1 MKIEHVAIYVKDLEA
16 ARAFFMKY
24 FDAVSNEVYHN
35 EKTGFHSYFLT
46 FEGGS
51 RLELMSV
58 PGMDDQQKAL
68 KRTGYIHMAFS
79 VGSEARVDELT
90 ARMKADGFEVI
101 SGPRR
106 TGDGYYESCVLD
118 MEGNQIEITV

>member
-35 EKTGFHSYFLT
+35 EKTGFRSYFLN

-51 RLELMSV
+51 RLELMSS
-58 PGMDDQQKAL
+58 PEMDDQKKAL

>member
-35 EKTGFHSYFLT
+35 EKTGFRSYVLN

-51 RLELMSV
+51 RLELMSA
-58 PGMDDQQKAL
+58 PEMDDQKKAL

>member
-24 FDAVSNEVYHN
+24 CDAVSNEVYHN
-35 EKTGFHSYFLT
+35 EKTGFRSYFLN

-51 RLELMSV
+51 RLELMSA
-58 PGMDDQQKAL
+58 PGMDDQKKAL